1 MEAENYEDQQFA
13 YSLGGSSKTL
23 DIKFYP
29 ELTLNNSEEEVNS
42 YKGKADIT
50 VDRTLKAG
58 WNAVVLPFALTADDI
73 TNAFGAD
80 AEVATYDGDEQNG
93 DNIHINFTKATTVGA
108 GVPFLL
114 YLETAP
120 ASAPVFT
127 DKAVNFTVNN
137 AEGNVFD
144 FVGTFANTT
153 AATGDYILSG
163 GKFKKAAG
171 GNAINAY
178 RAYLKLKGVDA
189 SRVSLFVDGFLVE
202 DEATAITGAKMN
214 AQQENVYNLS
224 GQKIN
229 NQLKKGIYI
238 VNGKKVVVK

>member
-1 MEAENYEDQQFA
+1 M
-13 YSLGGSSKTL
+13 
-23 DIKFYP
+23 
-29 ELTLNNSEEEVNS
+29 
-42 YKGKADIT
+42 
-50 VDRTLKAG
+50 
-58 WNAVVLPFALTADDI
+58 VLPFALTADDI

>member
-1 MEAENYEDQQFA
+1 M
-13 YSLGGSSKTL
+13 
-23 DIKFYP
+23 
-29 ELTLNNSEEEVNS
+29 
-42 YKGKADIT
+42 
-50 VDRTLKAG
+50 DRYQKKL
-58 WNAVVLPFALTADDI
+58 I
-73 TNAFGAD
+73 
-80 AEVATYDGDEQNG
+80 
-93 DNIHINFTKATTVGA
+93 
-108 GVPFLL
+108 LL
-114 YLETAP
+114 YLKTAP